1 MSLLV
6 RIIGFSF
13 WLQFLSAQVMAEI
26 VVSATMIE
34 GIFEPAG
41 TGKYDAII
49 EKTQSNEHL
58 ITIRHHSAVEARRVF
73 KLKETDCFSPS
84 DQQVELFAFPVVQSN
99 TLNVAKAY
107 VFWRVGE
114 RAMPAVSD
122 LETQVVGYRI
132 ELQTAS
138 SKKFISG

>member
-1 MSLLV
+1 
-6 RIIGFSF
+6 
-13 WLQFLSAQVMAEI
+13 
-26 VVSATMIE
+26 
-34 GIFEPAG
+34 
-41 TGKYDAII
+41 
-49 EKTQSNEHL
+49 
-58 ITIRHHSAVEARRVF
+58 
-73 KLKETDCFSPS
+73 
-84 DQQVELFAFPVVQSN
+84 VVQSN